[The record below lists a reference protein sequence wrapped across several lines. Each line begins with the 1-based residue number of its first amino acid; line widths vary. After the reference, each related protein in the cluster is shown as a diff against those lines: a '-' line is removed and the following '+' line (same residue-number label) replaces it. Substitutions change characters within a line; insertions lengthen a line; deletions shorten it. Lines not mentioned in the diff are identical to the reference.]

1 MRRFFFFLLAAGA
14 VLTCT
19 DTATESAPEIQP
31 AFGVEPSPFAPIN
44 QLRAVE
50 SHLVGMNARFDR
62 VFSDEGP
69 NDEDG
74 IVDQLGSMAHQ
85 LGEQNLKVVNAI
97 STEEPEMP
105 VEDFEAALFA
115 VEDQAIDIFA
125 KAGEKM
131 GVEPS
136 PFSPVIMAG
145 LGEVASGANVIIL
158 TISDFTG
165 PVCSDNPCDPTPGC
179 CIPCTASSGGLCC
192 QAGCPGTVSGGGT

>member
-1 MRRFFFFLLAAGA
+1 MRRLFLFLLAAAA
-14 VLTCT
+14 VLACTETAT
-19 DTATESAPEIQP
+19 DTTPEIQP
-31 AFGVEPSPFAPIN
+31 SFGVEPSPFAPIN
-44 QLRAVE
+44 QLRDVE
-50 SHLVGMNARFDR
+50 THLVEMNTRFDLL
-62 VFSDEGP
+62 FSDEGP

-85 LGEQNLKVVNAI
+85 LGKQNLKVVKAI

-105 VEDFEAALFA
+105 AEDLETALFA

-125 KAGEKM
+125 KAREKM

-136 PFSPVIMAG
+136 PFSPVIMDG

-179 CIPCTASSGGLCC
+179 CIPCTASSGEFCC
-192 QAGCPGTVSGGGT
+192 QAGCPGTASGGGT